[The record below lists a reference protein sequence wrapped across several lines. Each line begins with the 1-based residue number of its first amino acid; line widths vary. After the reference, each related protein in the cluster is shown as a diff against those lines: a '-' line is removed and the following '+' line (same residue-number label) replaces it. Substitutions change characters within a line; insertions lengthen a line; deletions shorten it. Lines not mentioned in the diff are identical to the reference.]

1 MGGVV
6 LTWHSYIPESRCWGK
21 RICKKIEY
29 LKLASVKI
37 INHNII
43 IDIYLFIITKDGK
56 QSVAF
61 VWQTFSLMAWKD
73 KQRTIDPYKYPPG
86 YIIWGRRNPY
96 FRHRGR
102 LYIYI
107 LWKNLKRWIC
117 ISWNFQSTLKIRNR
131 WLYRFECEKSFV
143 KIFIHLKSQS
153 A

>member
-102 LYIYI
+102 LYIYFM
-107 LWKNLKRWIC
+107 K
-117 ISWNFQSTLKIRNR
+117 
-131 WLYRFECEKSFV
+131 
-143 KIFIHLKSQS
+143 KSQVLNLHLMKFS
-153 A
+153 KHSENTKSLIISVRMWEEFL